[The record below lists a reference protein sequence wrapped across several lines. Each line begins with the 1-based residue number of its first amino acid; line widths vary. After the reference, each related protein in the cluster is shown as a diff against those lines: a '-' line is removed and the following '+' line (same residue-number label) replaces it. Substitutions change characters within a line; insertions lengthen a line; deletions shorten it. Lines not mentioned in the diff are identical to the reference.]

1 MNLPDFNHFDKLFYG
16 LDLAKKH
23 SQLAIL
29 DSVGT
34 ELANFKFDSS
44 SQNFLKLAKS
54 LRPTDEIAFEVST
67 SANGVMSLF
76 AQHSKAQA
84 VLSNPLFTSSISK
97 AVVHSDKEDARK
109 LADLNRCQYLET
121 VWFPDPDT
129 LRLRHFI
136 SDRQS
141 LVQTKTKL
149 KNQVHSVLQR
159 NLITYSFSDLFGGEG
174 SDWLDQ
180 FLQTDRLDVFEQD
193 RVRFLRAEIVRQ
205 TALVED
211 LDQTIAAFIS
221 SHARFSHQL
230 NLLLS
235 IPGVSLASG
244 ATVLSA
250 IGDISRFPSAKQL
263 ACYFGLT
270 QRIKQTGGKPPRI
283 GKISKQGNAYGR
295 FMLIES
301 AEHLRRSPTIYRRS
315 YEKISKKKGH
325 NVAVVAIARRLA
337 ELIWHLLTKNE
348 EFIYA
353 RPKQTDDKRSK
364 VKQMARAKADL
375 KLDKKPTNRILYGTN
390 LRGVEIKDELRKRAC
405 DETLK
410 IYDLLELGKSL
421 SEISPTGFNPR
432 KPRFTDWQ
440 KLLELIAKDYAAE
453 IAKEKEAEKKTEKI
467 ESKKEEKKQP
477 EKEFKKMT

>member
-1 MNLPDFNHFDKLFYG
+1 MTLLFYG

-29 DSVGT
+29 DPLGN

-44 SQNFLKLAKS
+44 SQNFLQLAQF
-54 LRPTDEIAFEVST
+54 LRPSDEIAFEVST

-76 AQHSKAQA
+76 AKHSAAQA
-84 VLSNPLFTSSISK
+84 VLSNPLFTKSISK
-97 AVVHSDKEDARK
+97 AVVKSDREDARK
-109 LADLNRCQYLET
+109 LADLKRTNYLET
-121 VWFPDPDT
+121 VWFPDADT

-141 LVQTKTKL
+141 LGQTKTKL

-159 NLITYSFSDLFGGEG
+159 NLISYCFSDLFGGEG
-174 SDWLDQ
+174 SDWLHQ
-180 FLQTDRLDVFEQD
+180 FLQTEALDIFERDRIG
-193 RVRFLRAEIVRQ
+193 FLLAEIARQ

-244 ATVLSA
+244 ATILAA

-270 QRIKQTGGKPPRI
+270 QRLKQTGGKPARV
-283 GKISKQGNAYGR
+283 GKISKAGNAYGR
-295 FMLIES
+295 FMLIEA

-337 ELIWHLLTKNE
+337 ELVWHLLTKNE

-353 RPKQTDDKRSK
+353 RPKQTDDKRAK
-364 VKQMARAKADL
+364 VKQMARTKADL
-375 KLDKKPTNRILYGTN
+375 KLTKKPTNRILYGTN
-390 LRGVEIKDELRKRAC
+390 LRGKEIKDELRRRAC
-405 DETLK
+405 DEALK
-410 IYDLLELGKSL
+410 IYDLLELGNKL
-421 SEISPTGFNPR
+421 AEISPTGFNPR
-432 KPRFTDWQ
+432 QPRFTDWQ
-440 KLLELIAKDYAAE
+440 KLLETIAQEYAAE
-453 IAKEKEAEKKTEKI
+453 IAENKENQPDKKAVEKEAEKEAEK
-467 ESKKEEKKQP
+467 SV
-477 EKEFKKMT
+477 KKMT